1 MGNTAGF
8 IVLRVRGRSM
18 SSWLFIKISHL
29 RSGEWVNDGG
39 RSDGRRASRKL
50 VKWFSEGLLSG
61 LESGRWTRLA
71 QWQVGNRDEVSK
83 RGGQDGAPVSGLGS
97 ICGSH

>member
-1 MGNTAGF
+1 
-8 IVLRVRGRSM
+8 M

-39 RSDGRRASRKL
+39 RSVGRRASRKL

-97 ICGSH
+97 IRSSH